1 MSRIRGVLVFFLLVL
16 VAAASACSSSNPASP
31 TSTETG
37 QSTPPPGTPAPPSP
51 SNPAEP
57 PAPQDPPPGS
67 TAPKITTQPKSQAIA
82 SGDDAALTVKATGA
96 GSLKY
101 QWFIGSSG
109 QTSSP
114 LSGATSDGLITA
126 KLTKTTRYWVRV
138 SNSGGATESDTATI
152 TVESTAA
159 PAETAPK
166 ITSPPKDKTVSS
178 GQSTTL
184 SVSATGSA
192 PLTYKW
198 YQGESGDTSSPI
210 SGAKDPSYTTSP
222 LTTTTR
228 FWVRVSNS
236 VGAVDSEDATVTVSV
251 PDGNS
256 GFEEDVFDLV
266 NDRRAAGATCGS
278 TSYGPT
284 AALAMNTKLRN
295 AARAHSQDMA
305 ANNYFSHTSLDGRT
319 FDQRI
324 RDAGYTGSGPLGENI
339 AAGQSSPQSVVNGW
353 MGSPGHCRNIMD
365 PAFRA
370 IGVGYAYEAGST
382 YRHYWTL
389 SFGGS

>member
-1 MSRIRGVLVFFLLVL
+1 M
-16 VAAASACSSSNPASP
+16 
-31 TSTETG
+31 
-37 QSTPPPGTPAPPSP
+37 
-51 SNPAEP
+51 
-57 PAPQDPPPGS
+57 
-67 TAPKITTQPKSQAIA
+67 
-82 SGDDAALTVKATGA
+82 
-96 GSLKY
+96 KY
-101 QWFIGSSG
+101 QWYIGSSG
-109 QTSSP
+109 ETSSP
-114 LSGATSDGLITA
+114 VSGATSDRLITA
-126 KLTKTTRYWVRV
+126 KLTKTTRYWVRA

-152 TVESTAA
+152 TVESVAA

-184 SVSATGSA
+184 NVSATGSA

-198 YQGESGDTSSPI
+198 YQGDSGDTSSPLG
-210 SGAKDPSYTTSP
+210 GAKDSSYTTSA
-222 LTTTTR
+222 LTKTTR

-236 VGAVDSEDATVTVSV
+236 VGAVDSEHATVTVSV
-251 PDGNS
+251 PNGNN

-266 NDRRAAGATCGS
+266 NDRRAAGAMCGS

-295 AARAHSQDMA
+295 AARGHSEDMA

-324 RDAGYTGSGPLGENI
+324 HDAGYTASGTLGENI
-339 AAGQSSPQSVVNGW
+339 AAGQPSPQSVVNSW

-382 YRHYWTL
+382 YRHYWTMSL
-389 SFGGS
+389 GGS